1 MSDLCRPST
10 WFNIADENMT
20 IDERDERRTVSSR
33 MPHHT
38 NQQHRHTH
46 TAHVMQA
53 HIRDDNQ
60 TKYVIAKS

>member
-1 MSDLCRPST
+1 MREMNVELSPVGCHITLINNT
-10 WFNIADENMT
+10 G
-20 IDERDERRTVSSR
+20 
-33 MPHHT
+33 
-38 NQQHRHTH
+38 TH